1 MQGSIPCCLITGVFG
16 VVGSYGANTK
26 EVWRRGQHKSYS
38 ETIGDNYQVRCGGI
52 GKATVRLII
61 SAETNLTELAKI
73 PSG

>member
-1 MQGSIPCCLITGVFG
+1 VFD
-16 VVGSYGANTK
+16 VVGSCGANTK
-26 EVWRRGQHKSYS
+26 EVWRRYMKGQHESYS

-61 SAETNLTELAKI
+61 SAGTNLTELAKI